1 MNVYGLSETS
11 EWLWLD
17 KKRAM
22 WWEKRGKKSL
32 RKDRKKWGE
41 EGNQKEKWEDGRDEK
56 KRLRSK

>member
-1 MNVYGLSETS
+1 MFKGSLKQANGYGWIRKEQCG
-11 EWLWLD
+11 
-17 KKRAM
+17 
-22 WWEKRGKKSL
+22 GKKGGGSL